1 MLFKQVLY
9 QLSVHSSAF
18 TALKK
23 KKKERRGRE
32 RERNL
37 EYKDKQSKLEAVQ
50 VPRKWGMFRLSECEE
65 QLSEKLVV
73 EQYFLVTNI
82 AIL

>member
-18 TALKK
+18 TAFKK
-23 KKKERRGRE
+23 KKKEEGE

-73 EQYFLVTNI
+73 ERYFLVTNI